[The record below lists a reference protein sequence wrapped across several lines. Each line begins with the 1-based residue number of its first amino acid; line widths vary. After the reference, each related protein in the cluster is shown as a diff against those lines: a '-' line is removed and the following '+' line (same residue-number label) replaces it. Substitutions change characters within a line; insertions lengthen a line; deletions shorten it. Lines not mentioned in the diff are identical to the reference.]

1 MKALSKL
8 EISPAPWKRVVEGIE
23 EYVIDRNGF
32 TILEPNAELMSGDIS
47 LAAAAPELYQRL
59 HEATYERCSHCPHF
73 SHDGRQKCLGV
84 EVDCHIKTWQAAL
97 DRAAGLLLES
107 EVVE

>member
-8 EISPAPWKRVVEGIE
+8 EISPAPWKRIVAGID
-23 EYVIDRNGF
+23 EYVIDRNGC
-32 TILEPNAELMSGDIS
+32 TILEPNSEPERGDMK
-47 LAAAAPELYQRL
+47 LVAAAPELYQRL